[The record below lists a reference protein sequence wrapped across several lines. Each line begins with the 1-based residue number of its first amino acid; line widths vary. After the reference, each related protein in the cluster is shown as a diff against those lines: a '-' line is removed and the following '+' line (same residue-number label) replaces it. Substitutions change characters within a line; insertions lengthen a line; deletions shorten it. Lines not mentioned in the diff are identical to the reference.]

1 MKIASF
7 FKFSLLIL
15 ILLTFTSYNFSQAG
29 RGKARIGGV
38 VVDEYGNF
46 IKSAKIVIQFL
57 KNEQLK
63 RETTANKKGEW
74 AILGLGT
81 GMWRVTASAEGFI
94 PTYADVYV
102 RQLARNPKI
111 SLTLKKIE
119 KKESDKLIIKDE
131 AAINLLE
138 KANQLFNEEKYDEAI
153 TLLEQF
159 LEQNPD
165 AYQTYLSIGDCYREK
180 GEFDKAIEEYNRA
193 LEQAKMDDL
202 MGKEMTAKSLA
213 SIGECFLKKEDF
225 ETAQNYFKQSVDS
238 YPENEIL
245 AYNVGEIYFSNQKID
260 EAIHYFELAT
270 QIKSDWSDPYLKLG
284 YVYLNKADNV
294 KAIENFEKFLELEP
308 ESDRSATV
316 KNIIYYLK
324 K

>member
-1 MKIASF
+1 MKITSF
-7 FKFSLLIL
+7 FKLSLLIL
-15 ILLTFTSYNFSQAG
+15 ILLTFTSYNFAQAG

-38 VVDEYGNF
+38 VVDEDGNL

-57 KNEQLK
+57 RNEQIK
-63 RETTANKKGEW
+63 RETTTNKKGEW

-81 GMWRVTASAEGFI
+81 GMWKVTAFAEGYI
-94 PTYADVYV
+94 PTYVDIYV
-102 RQLARNPKI
+102 RQLERNPKI
-111 SLTLKKIE
+111 TLTLKKIE
-119 KKESDKLIIKDE
+119 EEESDKLTIKDE
-131 AAINLLE
+131 AALNLLE
-138 KANQLFNEEKYDEAI
+138 KANQLFIEEKYDEAI

-159 LEQNPD
+159 LEQNPN

-180 GEFDKAIEEYNRA
+180 GEFDKAIEEYNRV
-193 LEQAKMDDL
+193 LEMAKIDDL
-202 MGKEMTAKSLA
+202 MGKEMAAKALA
-213 SIGECFLKKEDF
+213 GIGECYLKKEDF

-270 QIKSDWSDPYLKLG
+270 QIKPDWGDPYLKLG
-284 YVYLNKADNV
+284 YVYLNKADNA

-308 ESDRSATV
+308 ESDRSASV
-316 KNIIYYLK
+316 KNIIDYLK